1 MNKKVLL
8 EGMKDGLPIGIGY
21 FAVAF
26 SLGIAMRNAG
36 LTSFQGFLFSAL
48 NLASAGEYA
57 AVQVIQSHG
66 AYLEV
71 AVVTLIANMRYLLMS
86 TSLTQKFSP
95 TTNMAERL
103 LVGYS
108 VTDEIFGITINR
120 EGYIDPVYNL
130 GALLVAVPGWA
141 FGTSFG
147 IIAGNILSSRL
158 VSALA
163 VTLFGMF
170 LAIIIPAS
178 KKDKVIFILVAISF
192 ISSFIFDSLDLTKNI
207 SSGTKVIILT
217 ILIST
222 FGAILHPIKEEVTHE

>member
-8 EGMKDGLPIGIGY
+8 EGMRDGLPIGIGY

-36 LTSFQGFLFSAL
+36 LTSIQGFLFSAL

-57 AVQVIQSHG
+57 AVQVIQSYG
-66 AYLEV
+66 SYLEV
-71 AVVTLIANMRYLLMS
+71 AIVTLIANMRYLLMS

-120 EGYIDPVYNL
+120 KGYIDPIYNL

-141 FGTSFG
+141 FGTSLG
-147 IIAGNILSSRL
+147 IIAGNILPAHL

-170 LAIIIPAS
+170 LAIIIPEA
-178 KKDKVIFILVAISF
+178 KKNKVVLGLVLVSF
-192 ISSFIFDSLDLTKNI
+192 IMSFIFDKLIKSI

-217 ILIST
+217 VLISAVW
-222 FGAILHPIKEEVTHE
+222 AILFPVKEVEVNHE

>member
-66 AYLEV
+66 AYLEI

-120 EGYIDPVYNL
+120 KGFINPIYNL

-147 IIAGNILSSRL
+147 IIAGNILPARL

-170 LAIIIPAS
+170 LAIIIPAA
-178 KKDKVIFILVAISF
+178 KKDKVVLGIVLVSF
-192 ISSFIFDSLDLTKNI
+192 IMSFIFDKLINSI
-207 SSGTKVIILT
+207 SNGTKVIILT
-217 ILIST
+217 VLISAIW
-222 FGAILHPIKEEVTHE
+222 AILFPVKEVEVSHE

>member
-57 AVQVIQSHG
+57 AVQVIQCHG

-120 EGYIDPVYNL
+120 KGFIDPIYNL
-130 GALLVAVPGWA
+130 GALLVAMPGWA

-147 IIAGNILSSRL
+147 IIAGNILPARL

-170 LAIIIPAS
+170 LAIIIPAA
-178 KKDKVIFILVAISF
+178 KKDKVVLGIVLVSF
-192 ISSFIFDSLDLTKNI
+192 IMSFIFDKLIKSI
-207 SSGTKVIILT
+207 SNGTKVIILT
-217 ILIST
+217 VLISAIW
-222 FGAILHPIKEEVTHE
+222 AILFPVKEVEVSHE

>member
-120 EGYIDPVYNL
+120 KGFIDPIYNL

-147 IIAGNILSSRL
+147 IIAGNILPARL

-170 LAIIIPAS
+170 LAIIIPAA
-178 KKDKVIFILVAISF
+178 KKDKVVLGIVLVSF
-192 ISSFIFDSLDLTKNI
+192 IMSFIFDKLINSI
-207 SSGTKVIILT
+207 SNGTKVIILT
-217 ILIST
+217 VLISAIW
-222 FGAILHPIKEEVTHE
+222 AILFPVKEVEVSHE

>member
-120 EGYIDPVYNL
+120 KGFIDPIYNL

-147 IIAGNILSSRL
+147 IIAGNILPARL

-170 LAIIIPAS
+170 LAIIIPAA
-178 KKDKVIFILVAISF
+178 KKDKVVLGIVLVSF
-192 ISSFIFDSLDLTKNI
+192 IMSFIFDKLINSI
-207 SSGTKVIILT
+207 SNGTKVIILT
-217 ILIST
+217 VLISAIW
-222 FGAILHPIKEEVTHE
+222 AILFPVKEVEVSHG

>member
-8 EGMKDGLPIGIGY
+8 EGMKAGLPIGIGY

-103 LVGYS
+103 LVGYG

-120 EGYIDPVYNL
+120 KGFIDPIYNL

-147 IIAGNILSSRL
+147 IIAGNILPARL

-170 LAIIIPAS
+170 LAIIIPAA
-178 KKDKVIFILVAISF
+178 KKDKVVLGIVLVSF
-192 ISSFIFDSLDLTKNI
+192 IMSFIFDKLINSI
-207 SSGTKVIILT
+207 SNGTKVIILT
-217 ILIST
+217 VLISAIW
-222 FGAILHPIKEEVTHE
+222 AILFPVKEVEVSHE

>member
-120 EGYIDPVYNL
+120 KGFIDPIYNL

-147 IIAGNILSSRL
+147 IIAGNILPARL

-170 LAIIIPAS
+170 LAIIIPAA
-178 KKDKVIFILVAISF
+178 KKDKVVLGIVLVSF
-192 ISSFIFDSLDLTKNI
+192 IMSFIFDKLINSMSN
-207 SSGTKVIILT
+207 GTKVIILT
-217 ILIST
+217 VLISAIW
-222 FGAILHPIKEEVTHE
+222 AILFPVKEVEVSHE

>member
-1 MNKKVLL
+1 
-8 EGMKDGLPIGIGY
+8 
-21 FAVAF
+21 
-26 SLGIAMRNAG
+26 
-36 LTSFQGFLFSAL
+36 
-48 NLASAGEYA
+48 
-57 AVQVIQSHG
+57 
-66 AYLEV
+66 
-71 AVVTLIANMRYLLMS
+71 MRYLLMS

-120 EGYIDPVYNL
+120 KGFIDPIYNL

-147 IIAGNILSSRL
+147 IIAGNILPARL

-170 LAIIIPAS
+170 LAIIIPAA
-178 KKDKVIFILVAISF
+178 KKDKVVLGIVLVSF
-192 ISSFIFDSLDLTKNI
+192 IMSFIFDKLINSI
-207 SSGTKVIILT
+207 SNGTKVIILT
-217 ILIST
+217 VLIST
-222 FGAILHPIKEEVTHE
+222 IWAILFPVKEVEVSHE

>member
-8 EGMKDGLPIGIGY
+8 EGMRDGLPIGIGY

-36 LTSFQGFLFSAL
+36 LTSIQGFLFSAL

-57 AVQVIQSHG
+57 AVQVIQSYG
-66 AYLEV
+66 SYLEV
-71 AVVTLIANMRYLLMS
+71 AIVTLIANMRYLLMS

-120 EGYIDPVYNL
+120 KGYIDPIYNL

-141 FGTSFG
+141 FGTSLG
-147 IIAGNILSSRL
+147 IIAGNILPARL

-170 LAIIIPAS
+170 LAIIIPEA
-178 KKDKVIFILVAISF
+178 KKNKVVLGLVLVSF
-192 ISSFIFDSLDLTKNI
+192 IMSFIFDKLIKSI

-217 ILIST
+217 VLISAVW
-222 FGAILHPIKEEVTHE
+222 AILFPVKEVEVNHE

>member
-66 AYLEV
+66 AYLEI

-120 EGYIDPVYNL
+120 KGFIDPIYNL

-147 IIAGNILSSRL
+147 IIAGNILPARL

-170 LAIIIPAS
+170 LAIIIPAA
-178 KKDKVIFILVAISF
+178 KKDKVVLGIVLVSF
-192 ISSFIFDSLDLTKNI
+192 IMSFIFDKLINSI
-207 SSGTKVIILT
+207 SNGTKVIILT
-217 ILIST
+217 VLISAIW
-222 FGAILHPIKEEVTHE
+222 AILFPVKEVEVSHE

>member
-66 AYLEV
+66 SYLEV
-71 AVVTLIANMRYLLMS
+71 AIVTLIANMRYLLMS

-120 EGYIDPVYNL
+120 KGFIDPIYNL

-147 IIAGNILSSRL
+147 IIAGNILPERL

-170 LAIIIPAS
+170 LAIIIPAA
-178 KKDKVIFILVAISF
+178 KKDKVVLGIVLVSF
-192 ISSFIFDSLDLTKNI
+192 IMSFIFDKLINSI
-207 SSGTKVIILT
+207 SNGTKVIILT
-217 ILIST
+217 VLISAIW
-222 FGAILHPIKEEVTHE
+222 AILFPVKEVEVSHE